1 MYIKV
6 DMINHGVYCSK
17 NEIFVCFSTLL
28 LSKTETNGIF
38 EQILGVILDINE
50 RDLYHFFI
58 LGEILM

>member
-1 MYIKV
+1 
-6 DMINHGVYCSK
+6 MINHGVYCSK